1 MDTSKHR
8 LNRFSFNQLNNIQWR
23 IRIFYIKLR
32 ENEKLLIIHLVM
44 IYSKDHNVIHVRIKV
59 NHQWNIIYM
68 FRPLLQTIFFFFCNA
83 DCHHDDIVI
92 PEEATESTSRR
103 KRSIAS
109 SLATNSAYTMEV
121 LVAVDKKMKDYHGDN
136 LNAYVLTLM
145 SIVSYQSHCCIHSL
159 IHIS

>member
-1 MDTSKHR
+1 
-8 LNRFSFNQLNNIQWR
+8 
-23 IRIFYIKLR
+23 
-32 ENEKLLIIHLVM
+32 
-44 IYSKDHNVIHVRIKV
+44 
-59 NHQWNIIYM
+59 M